1 MGWFIALG
9 ILILIILLPVGI
21 TAVFDGNDLE
31 TKLIIGPFRRKTKPS
46 GINYL
51 ELIDT
56 LYAEDSSAVGS
67 DGDAETP
74 PILKRF
80 LSQLRSLLMLLCE
93 ARRVVRVKRL
103 DLKIV
108 LGGDDPCDLALTY
121 GAASAALWNLL
132 AALERLFV
140 IKKRDVQMLC
150 DFDAAQT
157 KIDARI
163 DITLPVYRLV
173 SFLWRYIMRLVKL
186 EMKNQNMQKGGAVK

>member
-80 LSQLRSLLMLLCE
+80 LSQLRSLLMLLRE